1 MKKKKLNDLEL
12 TERLLE
18 QMVENVEKHPDTVEE
33 KVQEVYDDLQT

>member
-18 QMVENVEKHPDTVEE
+18 QMVENVEKHSDTVEE
-33 KVQEVYDDLQT
+33 KVQEVYEVLQR